1 MTFSRLDAANTREL
15 AERMVV
21 ETHQPQ
27 VSNRQFGIAM
37 AAVVLALIA
46 FAFVLL
52 WL

>member
-21 ETHQPQ
+21 ETHQPH
-27 VSNRQFGIAM
+27 VSNRQFGLAL
-37 AAVVLALIA
+37 AAVVVALVL